1 MVLWRRGDGD
11 GAAPGRCIMLLVVV
25 LLAGVLAACGATAEQ
40 TATPADVE
48 IVDDAGRHVVVPA
61 QIDTVFGTDPVGTTV
76 IYTLAPE
83 KMVGWNYT
91 LTPTEKAFMPDEYQ
105 RLPDLGGWYGKSV
118 VGSVEELIAHH
129 IDVFVMMIAVD
140 ATAAEQAER
149 IEQATGRP
157 VVVLDCALTELD
169 HAYEVLG
176 GLLGEEE
183 RAARLGAY
191 CRETVDEVVTQAGEI
206 PEAERTSIYYAE
218 GLKGLETDPQG
229 SIHTEVISL
238 AGGGNI
244 ADVPSTQGGGRTP
257 VSLEQVL
264 AWDPDLIIVGSNPGA
279 EIDSY
284 AAIRTARRWASLR
297 AVKSGEVFEAPHGPF
312 DWLDRPYSV
321 NRVIGLQW
329 LAKLLYPGVFTY
341 DIAERAREFY
351 ELFYHVPVTDEQLD
365 WLLQRSTRGVDG
377 LTPLPAPASG
387 SETGAEG

>member
-1 MVLWRRGDGD
+1 MVLWRHGDGD

-25 LLAGVLAACGATAEQ
+25 LLAAALAACGTTDEQ
-40 TATPADVE
+40 TAVPADVE
-48 IVDDAGRHVVVPA
+48 IVDDAGRQVVVPA
-61 QIDTVFGTDPVGTTV
+61 EIDKVFGTDPVGTTV

-83 KMVGWNYT
+83 KMAGWNYT
-91 LTPTEKAFMPDEYQ
+91 LTPTEKAFIPEEYQ
-105 RLPDLGGWYGKSV
+105 GLPNLGGWYGKSV
-118 VGSVEELIAHH
+118 VGNVEEILRH
-129 IDVFVMMIAVD
+129 DVDLLVMMIGAD
-140 ATAAEQAER
+140 AAAAEQADR
-149 IEQATGRP
+149 IEQVTGRP
-157 VVVLDCALTELD
+157 VVILDSRLTELD

-183 RAARLGAY
+183 RAARLGSY
-191 CRETVDEVVTQAGEI
+191 CRETVDEVVTQASEI

-238 AGGGNI
+238 AGGRNT
-244 ADVPSTQGGGRTP
+244 ADVPSSQGGGRTP

-264 AWDPDLIIVGSNPGA
+264 AWDPDLIVVGSNPGA

-297 AVKSGEVFEAPHGPF
+297 AVESGEVFEAPHGPF
-312 DWLDRPYSV
+312 DWIDRPYSV

-329 LAKLLYPGVFTY
+329 FANLLYPGVFTY

-351 ELFYHVPVTDEQLD
+351 ELFYHVPVTDEQLE
-365 WLLQRSTRGVDG
+365 WLLQRGTRGVDG
-377 LTPLPAPASG
+377 LTPLPAATSE